1 MAVHVPSPLLH
12 HAANA
17 LFGLG
22 GLGLLLLFLTSAA
35 MPGWAGLAAIG
46 AGVLLQ
52 AWSEWQRPASMSFTG
67 TMNQSYARRGFSGWA
82 FCLFLIALYIALY
95 FKPQLLLPMIRM
107 VEPLQVA
114 LSGAGQG
121 EGAPSPWF
129 LYGFLYSLT
138 VAAFGLRALVRYRHS
153 RYHVWRTL
161 SLMFF
166 QLLIAFTL
174 PNVLLALQQPYFEW
188 TNIWPLRYYE
198 LWPDSANHLARSGWL
213 GRTMLV
219 WGIASFV
226 ILSPILTY
234 FFGKRWYCSW
244 VCGCGALA
252 ETLGDSFRQ
261 NSDKSLTAWR
271 LERRVIYSVLLF
283 ILLTTAIL
291 WLKELI
297 PIVRLGELAGP
308 FSSSYGLLIGSLFS
322 GVLGTGLYPIFGSR
336 VWCRFGCP
344 MAAYLGILQRL
355 FSRFRITTN
364 GGQCMSCGNCS
375 TYCEMGIDVRA
386 YAQKGSDILRAS
398 CVGCGYCAY
407 VCPRGVLKLEN
418 SGRPPFFAPR
428 GV

>member
-1 MAVHVPSPLLH
+1 MAKHLAPPLLN
-12 HAANA
+12 HAAKA

-22 GLGLLLLFLTSAA
+22 GSALFLLFFTLAPA
-35 MPGWAGLAAIG
+35 FGWAGLAAIG

-52 AWSEWQRPASMSFTG
+52 AWSEWYRPASISFAE
-67 TMNQSYARRGFSGWA
+67 TMRQGYAHRGFLGWT
-82 FCLFLIALYIALY
+82 FCLLLLALYIALY

-107 VEPLQVA
+107 IEPLQIA
-114 LSGAGQG
+114 LSGSGQG

-138 VAAFGLRALVRYRHS
+138 VAAFGIRALVRYRHS

-161 SLMFF
+161 SLMFC

-174 PNVLLALQQPYFEW
+174 PNILLALQQPYFEW

-198 LWPDSANHLARSGWL
+198 LWPDSASHLARSGWL

-219 WGIASFV
+219 WGVASFL

-244 VCGCGALA
+244 VCGCAALA

-261 NSDKSLTAWR
+261 NSDKSLAAWR
-271 LERRVIYSVLLF
+271 VERLVIYSVLLF

-291 WLKELI
+291 WLKELL

-308 FSSSYGLLIGSLFS
+308 FSSSYGLLIGALFS

-375 TYCEMGIDVRA
+375 TYCEMGIDVRS

-418 SGRPPFFAPR
+418 SGRPPFFPPR
-428 GV
+428 AV